1 MRPSDNINELIK
13 KLQLKA
19 SAELDKRV
27 HDDISAALT
36 KSEKTKSVQPE
47 PNIWRTIMKSKIP
60 KLAAAAVIIIAV
72 LIGLNVIDV
81 FPNGSGVAWGEVLNN
96 VQKIKSCIHRMRLTV
111 TTGPEKTQD
120 INSTLYRSTEYGIRR
135 DSYFKDELISKLYIP
150 AEGNTGVELVPSEK
164 KYVEAVFTDEQIKE
178 IAQKN
183 DLKELVKEFMRY
195 NNYTKLDSKTIDGI
209 EVEGIE
215 VDNEQFGA
223 ALFERGKGRLWVA
236 VETDLPVL
244 MELEGVSAGGSVQ
257 INMVV
262 DEFDWNANLQAS
274 DFEPNIPSDY
284 TVMAKVDLSGSV
296 EAVIKGLRGF
306 TQITAGQYP
315 SNLDIMT
322 TSQEIREA
330 FIALRK
336 KQGRS
341 LDEKPT
347 KEEMENILSI
357 QGACMFYGKLVKEN
371 KDVAYY
377 GDKVTAQDVDKVLM
391 RWKIS
396 DNEYRI
402 IFGDLS
408 TLDVSAEKLAELEKP
423 VLEQ

>member
-13 KLQLKA
+13 KLKLKA

-36 KSEKTKSVQPE
+36 ESEKTKTVQPE
-47 PNIWRTIMKSKIP
+47 PNIWRTIMRSRIP
-60 KLAAAAVIIIAV
+60 KLAAAAMIIVAV
-72 LIGLNVIDV
+72 LIGLNIIPDG
-81 FPNGSGVAWGEVLNN
+81 GSGVAWGEVLNN
-96 VQKIKSCIHRMRLTV
+96 VQKIKSCIHRMKMTV
-111 TTGPEKTQD
+111 TAGPEQTQD
-120 INSTLYRSTEYGIRR
+120 IDLTFYRSTGFGTRR

-150 AEGNTGVELVPSEK
+150 AEGNTGVELVPAEK
-164 KYVEAVFTDEQIKE
+164 KYVEAVFTDEQIKQITE
-178 IAQKN
+178 KN
-183 DLKELVKEFMRY
+183 DPREIVKEFMCC
-195 NNYTKLDSKTIDGI
+195 NNYTKLGSKTIDGI

-236 VETDLPVL
+236 VDTDLPVL
-244 MELEGVSAGGSVQ
+244 IELEGVSAGGSVQ
-257 INMVV
+257 ISMTI
-262 DEFDWNANLQAS
+262 DGFDWNADLQAS
-274 DFEPNIPSDY
+274 DFEPNIPPDY
-284 TVMAKVDLSGSV
+284 TLMAQVDLSGNV
-296 EAVIKGLRGF
+296 EAVTKGLRGF
-306 TQITAGQYP
+306 ANITGGRYP
-315 SNLDIMT
+315 GNLDLMT
-322 TSQEIREA
+322 TGKEIGEA
-330 FIALRK
+330 YFALRK
-336 KQGRS
+336 KQGKS
-341 LDEKPT
+341 PDEKPT

-396 DNEYRI
+396 DNEYRV

-423 VLEQ
+423 LLEQ